1 MKKIIAKVMSLISV
15 IAVLAV
21 YLPIISASADANIGI
36 GEYLQM
42 GTYYGE
48 PILWRCVDID
58 DNGPLMISDRILCL
72 KSFDAHAGTMGNSVT
87 GSHSRNEYRK
97 TDESN
102 YWGDSNIRSW
112 LNSAEDAGD
121 VEWLCGNPP
130 TKDNVWD
137 NKNAYDQEAGFLS
150 NFKRYE
156 ITAMKDVSQK
166 LLLDRSEVAAN
177 MATTGKEQH
186 NCYLS
191 DLSMAIGNYDV
202 AFAEYVTDK
211 MFLIDIKQAVDI
223 YNNKEILGENYQI
236 AKPTK
241 ACVDNSEYKEE
252 FLSADKEWSYW
263 LRSPSLVAVNIPQYI
278 DTVGELRGDADG
290 YNSTVGIRPA
300 FYLNEAKSSFASGSG
315 SALSPYI
322 LENITYLDLT
332 EKYSGLTAWAKIADN
347 TLTVSISG
355 EDFDADGTT
364 VLAAQFQND
373 ELLSVKVLEKNEDGT
388 FTGGLD
394 SSEYILFVWQSDKY
408 VPVTIQ
414 AELVNE

>member
-15 IAVLAV
+15 TAVLAV

-72 KSFDAHAGTMGNSVT
+72 KSFDANAGTNGNSVI

-97 TDESN
+97 TNESN

-112 LNSAEDAGD
+112 LNSDEDAGD

-137 NKNAYDQEAGFLS
+137 NKNAYDREAGFLS

-166 LLLDRSEVAAN
+166 LLLAQPEVSAN
-177 MATTGKEQH
+177 MYTTGTELH
-186 NCYLS
+186 ECFLS
-191 DLSMAIGNYDV
+191 DLSMTLTNYDT

-211 MFLIDIKQAVDI
+211 MFLIDIKQAVAI
-223 YNNKEILGENYQI
+223 YNNKAVLGENYQI

-263 LRSPSLVAVNIPQYI
+263 LRSPNANVSNRPQNI
-278 DTVGELRGDADG
+278 DTVGELRADTDG
-290 YNSTVGIRPA
+290 YNSTYGIRPA

-322 LENITYLDLT
+322 LENITYLDFT
-332 EKYSGLTAWAKIADN
+332 EKYSGLTAWAKIAEN

-355 EDFDADGTT
+355 EDFDADNTM

-394 SSEYILFVWQSDKY
+394 SREYILFVWESDKY